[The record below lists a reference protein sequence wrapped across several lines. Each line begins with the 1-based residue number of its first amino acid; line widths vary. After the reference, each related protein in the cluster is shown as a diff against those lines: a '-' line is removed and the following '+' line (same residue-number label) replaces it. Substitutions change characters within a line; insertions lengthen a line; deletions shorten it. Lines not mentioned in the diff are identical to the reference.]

1 MTETDWLGPYRRW
14 NLIFLSMVVG
24 SPIIILVLFL
34 ILYFLLPWSNIYY
47 IIPLMIPMEIAV
59 GVLVFLPKVRDSKR
73 LLMKGFGKIQVELA
87 KTKVEDAL
95 KEMKS
100 QYQESKK
107 EIKTGP
113 SAISHEYVLSVTGKE
128 IEIRI
133 RKSPVNNQTYVSVK
147 YTKDSDKDYS
157 LQLCERIENR
167 MAGWKEPRLDA

>member
-47 IIPLMIPMEIAV
+47 IIP
-59 GVLVFLPKVRDSKR
+59 VRDSKR